1 MGTIEKIS
9 QPQYIE
15 DSEQLEEVMSRP
27 TPEVVEAVGRM
38 TGDLLILG
46 VGGKMGPT
54 LAKLAKRAINESG
67 MEKRVI
73 GVSRFSSPGLQAD
86 LNQAGIETISCDL
99 LNETELQGLPDVP

>member
-27 TPEVVEAVGRM
+27 TLEVVEAMGRM

-54 LAKLAKRAINESG
+54 LAKLAKRAIDESG
-67 MEKRVI
+67 IRQKGVI
-73 GVSRFSSPGLQAD
+73 SVSRFSSPGLQAD
-86 LNQAGIETISCDL
+86 LNQAGR
-99 LNETELQGLPDVP
+99 